1 MQKACKTGQRPVPGS
16 WGLSGGI
23 ESDSG
28 LEEMPEVL
36 PLPKSSGNGEKSAA
50 WEQQSLRNLCGGM
63 ESLRNLCGEME
74 PMIRSFSLQLCKQGA
89 PCYVLLSPQGK
100 KKEFL

>member
-1 MQKACKTGQRPVPGS
+1 
-16 WGLSGGI
+16 
-23 ESDSG
+23 
-28 LEEMPEVL
+28 MPEVL

-63 ESLRNLCGEME
+63 ESLRNLSGEME
-74 PMIRSFSLQLCKQGA
+74 PRIRSFSLQLCRHGA
-89 PCYVLLSPQGK
+89 PCYVLLSPQGE

>member
-1 MQKACKTGQRPVPGS
+1 M
-16 WGLSGGI
+16 
-23 ESDSG
+23 SDSG

-36 PLPKSSGNGEKSAA
+36 PLPNSSGNGEKSAA

-63 ESLRNLCGEME
+63 ESLRGDGA
-74 PMIRSFSLQLCKQGA
+74 RDKQLSPPA
-89 PCYVLLSPQGK
+89 VLLSPLGE